1 MQGKVI
7 AVNRAAERGILKKDV
22 GRGYL
27 REEWG
32 LEGDAHAGPGDRQVS
47 ILPLEAMAL
56 IPPHIRQTIAAD
68 DYTENITIE
77 GIPLSE
83 LTVGRHLKIGE
94 AEVEIRH
101 IGKET
106 PKDAGK
112 HYIVSRQ
119 ARFGTVVKSGRI
131 AVGDAVELL
140 EWVRSPHPAK

>member
-1 MQGKVI
+1 MPGKVI
-7 AVNRAAERGILKKDV
+7 AVNSGAERGILKKNV

-27 REEWG
+27 REGWG

-47 ILPLEAMAL
+47 ILPLEAMPL
-56 IPPHIRQTIAAD
+56 IPLPIRGTIAAD

-83 LTVGRHLKIGE
+83 LTIGRHLVIGQ

-112 HYIVSRQ
+112 PYIVSRQ
-119 ARFGTVVKSGRI
+119 GRFGTIVKSGEV
-131 AVGDAVELL
+131 AVGDAVILL
-140 EWVRSPHPAK
+140 NEIPR

>member
-1 MQGKVI
+1 MPGKVI
-7 AVNRAAERGILKKDV
+7 AVNSAAERGILKRNI

-27 REEWG
+27 RQGWG

-47 ILPLEAMAL
+47 ILPLEAMVMV
-56 IPPHIRQTIAAD
+56 PPEIKATFVD
-68 DYTENITIE
+68 NDYTENITME

-83 LTVGRHLKIGE
+83 LMVGRHLKIGE

-112 HYIVSRQ
+112 HYICSRQ
-119 ARFGTVVKSGRI
+119 GRFGTVVKSGTVAI
-131 AVGDAVELL
+131 GDAVIIL
-140 EWVRSPHPAK
+140 PD

>member
-1 MQGKVI
+1 MQGKVVAI
-7 AVNRAAERGILKKDV
+7 NSAAERGILKKNV

-27 REEWG
+27 RAAWG

-47 ILPLEAMAL
+47 ILPLEAMPL
-56 IPPHIRQTIAAD
+56 IPPPIRATIAAD
-68 DYTENITIE
+68 DYTENITME

-83 LTVGRHLKIGE
+83 LTIGTRLKIGE

-112 HYIVSRQ
+112 PYIVSRQ
-119 ARFGTVVKSGRI
+119 GRFGTVVKSGTVAI
-131 AVGDAVELL
+131 GDAVVLL
-140 EWVRSPHPAK
+140 E

>member
-1 MQGKVI
+1 MQGKVVS
-7 AVNRAAERGILKKDV
+7 VNSAAERGILKKNV
-22 GRGYL
+22 GKGYL
-27 REEWG
+27 RQGWG

-47 ILPLEAMAL
+47 ILPLEAMSL
-56 IPPHIRQTIAAD
+56 IPPPIRGTIAAD

-83 LTVGRHLKIGE
+83 LTIGRHLKIGE

-112 HYIVSRQ
+112 PYIVSRQ
-119 ARFGTVVKSGRI
+119 GRFGTVVKSG
-131 AVGDAVELL
+131 AVSVGDAVMLL
-140 EWVRSPHPAK
+140 DEVPR